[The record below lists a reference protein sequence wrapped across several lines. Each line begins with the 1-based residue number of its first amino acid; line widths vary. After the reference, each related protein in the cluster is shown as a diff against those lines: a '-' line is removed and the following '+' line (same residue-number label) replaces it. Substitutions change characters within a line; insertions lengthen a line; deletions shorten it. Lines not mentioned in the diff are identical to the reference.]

1 MAGTWVKDEDSEE
14 ESELDFAE
22 SFKELD
28 LPKEAQIIL
37 LDSDGSEAAAAV
49 EALYKGGVPRSR
61 KILFVTG
68 GFSGTDGWKES
79 EQPWKPSSVPLQIIS
94 SVTSVVS
101 VLAQT
106 IAATATTKDSS
117 TLTSVLAVAGVL
129 GGATLLVY
137 RFEDVMQV
145 VGTLVAG
152 KFLLGNLIFA
162 EDRAQTAA
170 FVKDRCRSIDGGT
183 QRHRTRLR
191 DSLSLSCVAGL
202 GRSGSQS
209 QCAALVLSAERTAQS
224 FAGRILRQAVVD
236 TDSSMSVQRL
246 GKGEDA
252 EPAEEEEKPVAP
264 VAVKQAVKAVA
275 AAVKEVVVVPAKS
288 EVKVAAAVAKVK
300 EVEAVPL
307 IKADP
312 AENVREARAWIEN
325 WKASR
330 DDPPPPEKEVPE
342 NVKEARAWIE
352 NWKATKDAPP
362 APENEVPENVKEARA
377 WIANWKASKDVP
389 PAPEKEAPENVKEA
403 RAWIANWK
411 EAAAAAAPAKEVEK
425 ALPAKPATAVEPEYV
440 KEGDNWVLNY
450 KAFLRPAAAKAAVAA
465 APAAQA
471 KPVPENVKETRDWIA
486 GWKAKLAAESA
497 ASNGTGMQSADVRQ

>member
-1 MAGTWVKDEDSEE
+1 MAGTWVKTQITAADAVAAVASTGAFLLDIRDKDVVKEEGLVDLPAKSLVKLPFSQDEDSEE

-68 GFSGTDGWKES
+68 GFSGTDGWKVWS
-79 EQPWKPSSVPLQIIS
+79 QSWH
-94 SVTSVVS
+94 
-101 VLAQT
+101 
-106 IAATATTKDSS
+106 
-117 TLTSVLAVAGVL
+117 
-129 GGATLLVY
+129 
-137 RFEDVMQV
+137 
-145 VGTLVAG
+145 
-152 KFLLGNLIFA
+152 
-162 EDRAQTAA
+162 RAQTAA
-170 FVKDRCRSIDGGT
+170 FIK
-183 QRHRTRLR
+183 
-191 DSLSLSCVAGL
+191 SL
-202 GRSGSQS
+202 
-209 QCAALVLSAERTAQS
+209 
-224 FAGRILRQAVVD
+224 
-236 TDSSMSVQRL
+236 QRL
-246 GKGEDA
+246 GKGGEA
-252 EPAEEEEKPVAP
+252 ESSEEEEKPVAP
-264 VAVKQAVKAVA
+264 VAVTKAVKAVA
-275 AAVKEVVVVPAKS
+275 PAVKKEVVVPAKS